1 MRNHACPDRI
11 QLDIP
16 VAREHVMLRGNEAGP
31 KATLPERAAAPGLFV
46 HSLDV
51 ALAQIFHEEGTG
63 VRRVRR
69 EKQVHM
75 VGHQA
80 IGVNRAVVP
89 ACKKAQVAQVS
100 KVIGIAEKAQ
110 AAIGW
115 CKVAN
120 EKQGGKKWSYVVIP
134 DDVVSPTSTLA
145 HMLAQAEK
153 DLSSN

>member
-16 VAREHVMLRGNEAGP
+16 VAREHVMLRGNETGP

-75 VGHQA
+75 GGHQA
-80 IGVNRAVVP
+80 IRVNRAVVP
-89 ACKKAQVAQVS
+89 ACKKAQVAEVS

-110 AAIGW
+110 AAI
-115 CKVAN
+115 VAAL
-120 EKQGGKKWSYVVIP
+120 
-134 DDVVSPTSTLA
+134 DVMDSHFGNCDYSGAGHKSPTARVPAPLTF
-145 HMLAQAEK
+145 K
-153 DLSSN
+153 

>member
-16 VAREHVMLRGNEAGP
+16 VAREHVMLRSNEAGP
-31 KATLPERAAAPGLFV
+31 KTAFPERTAAPGPFV
-46 HSLDV
+46 HALYV
-51 ALAQIFHEEGTG
+51 ALAQIFHEEGAG

-75 VGHQA
+75 IGHQA
-80 IGVNRAVVP
+80 IGVNGAVIP

-110 AAIGW
+110 AAI
-115 CKVAN
+115 VAALDGMDSHFGN
-120 EKQGGKKWSYVVIP
+120 NDSRGAGHK
-134 DDVVSPTSTLA
+134 SPTARAPAPLTA
-145 HMLAQAEK
+145 K
-153 DLSSN
+153 